1 MNISSI
7 NVYDAQSVHDVLN
20 LLEKEPGK
28 WSILAGGTDLM
39 VQMDLGTLQSQ
50 NLINVWGLPELA
62 GITVRKDEVEI
73 NALTTFSEIKNHPI
87 IKKEFPMLIEAAH
100 LTGSIAIQNRG
111 TIGGNIMNASP
122 AADTPPALLAYGAE
136 IELTSKNEVRRLFY
150 KDFHI
155 NYKVMRINPD
165 EMLTKIIL
173 RRTSEKTIDFY
184 QKVGTRAA
192 HSISKA
198 CVAIRLKLD
207 KKIIKDIKIGL
218 GAVAPMPM
226 RVYLTE
232 ELLKGN
238 KLSMDLIDEAI
249 LQFAKEIHPIDDIR
263 SNKAYRL
270 RVAIN
275 LLRNFLKGHIS

>member
-1 MNISSI
+1 MNISSL

-20 LLEKEPGK
+20 LLDQEPDQ
-28 WSILAGGTDLM
+28 WSLLAGGTDLM
-39 VQMDLGTLQSQ
+39 VQMDLGTLKPQ
-50 NLINVWGLPELA
+50 NFINIWGLPELS

-73 NALTTFSEIKNHPI
+73 KALTTFSEIINHPI
-87 IKKEFPMLIEAAH
+87 LKKEFPMLIEAAH

-122 AADTPPALLAYGAE
+122 AADTPPALLAYAAE
-136 IELTSKNEVRRLFY
+136 IELASKNEVRRLFY

-155 NYKVMRINPD
+155 NYKVLRINPG
-165 EMLTKIIL
+165 EILTKIIL
-173 RRTSEKTIDFY
+173 RRTKEKTIDFY

-198 CVAIRLKLD
+198 CIAIRLKLD

-218 GAVAPMPM
+218 GAVAPMPI

-238 KLSMDLIDEAI
+238 KLSLELIDEAI
-249 LQFAKEIHPIDDIR
+249 LQIAKEIHPIDDIR

>member
-1 MNISSI
+1 MNISSL

-20 LLEKEPGK
+20 LLDQEPDQ
-28 WSILAGGTDLM
+28 WSLLAGGTDLM
-39 VQMDLGTLQSQ
+39 VQMDLGTLKPQ
-50 NLINVWGLPELA
+50 NFINIWGLPELS

-73 NALTTFSEIKNHPI
+73 KALTTFSEIINHPI
-87 IKKEFPMLIEAAH
+87 LKKEFPMLIQAAH

-122 AADTPPALLAYGAE
+122 AADTPPALLAYAAE
-136 IELTSKNEVRRLFY
+136 IELASKNEVRRLFY

-155 NYKVMRINPD
+155 NYKVLRINPG
-165 EMLTKIIL
+165 EILTKIIL
-173 RRTSEKTIDFY
+173 RRTKEKTIDFY

-198 CVAIRLKLD
+198 CIAIRLKLD

-218 GAVAPMPM
+218 GAVAPMPI

-238 KLSMDLIDEAI
+238 KLSLELIDEAI
-249 LQFAKEIHPIDDIR
+249 LQIAKEIHPIDDIR

>member
-7 NVYDAQSVHDVLN
+7 IVFDAKSVHEVLN
-20 LLEKEPGK
+20 LLDKEPGK
-28 WSILAGGTDLM
+28 WALLAGGTDLM
-39 VQMDLGTLQSQ
+39 VQMDLGTLKPH
-50 NLINVWGLPELA
+50 NFINIWGLPDLS

-73 NALTTFSEIKNHPI
+73 KALTTFSDIINHPI

-122 AADTPPALLAYGAE
+122 AADTPPALLAYAAE
-136 IELTSKNEVRRLFY
+136 IELASKNEVRRLFY

-165 EMLTKIIL
+165 EILTKIIL
-173 RRTSEKTIDFY
+173 PRTSEKTMDFY

-218 GAVAPMPM
+218 GSVAPMPM
-226 RVYLTE
+226 RVYMTE
-232 ELLKGN
+232 ELLRGN

-249 LQFAKEIHPIDDIR
+249 LQIAREIHPIDDIR

-275 LLRNFLKGHIS
+275 LIKNFLKGHIS

>member
-7 NVYDAQSVHDVLN
+7 IVFDAKSVHEVLN
-20 LLEKEPGK
+20 LLDKEPGK
-28 WSILAGGTDLM
+28 WALLAGGTDLM
-39 VQMDLGTLQSQ
+39 VQMDLGTLKPQ
-50 NLINVWGLPELA
+50 NFINIWGLPDLS
-62 GITVRKDEVEI
+62 GITGRKDEVEI
-73 NALTTFSEIKNHPI
+73 KALTTFSDIINHPI

-111 TIGGNIMNASP
+111 TVGGNIMNASP
-122 AADTPPALLAYGAE
+122 AADTPPALLAYAAE
-136 IELTSKNEVRRLFY
+136 IELASKNEVRRLFY

-165 EMLTKIIL
+165 EILTKIIL
-173 RRTSEKTIDFY
+173 PRTSEKTMDFY

-218 GAVAPMPM
+218 GSVAPMPM
-226 RVYLTE
+226 RVYMTE
-232 ELLKGN
+232 ELLRGN
-238 KLSMDLIDEAI
+238 KLSMDLIDEAV
-249 LQFAKEIHPIDDIR
+249 LQIAREIHPIDDIR

-275 LLRNFLKGHIS
+275 LIKNFLKGHIS